1 MAKYYIHEKETLD
14 VAKSYHTIFETY
26 EKIKD
31 EGMKNEEDVSSAFKN
46 YILYLLITP
55 QSEEKIELLTEMEKK
70 YPRQLDQEELL
81 TKYVRKFLT
90 YELVPLKEDEIR

>member
-55 QSEEKIELLTEMEKK
+55 QW
-70 YPRQLDQEELL
+70 
-81 TKYVRKFLT
+81 
-90 YELVPLKEDEIR
+90 